1 MSSYKD
7 VLSIY
12 KNLDEAISTFQSAT
26 GLHCLSGCSTCC
38 IDGDVEATVLEVLP
52 LAKEIYSRKEE
63 DAILSAILER
73 QKAGDFLC
81 VLLRNA
87 STEGDSGS
95 CGYYEFRPLVCR
107 LFGFASRRSKYENI
121 ELMTCRIIKERF
133 PDDVK
138 KARDALSQGFKLPV
152 FQDAFMKISSMKPGT
167 GTRRL
172 PINDALKE
180 AIESLYWVHQS

>member
-12 KNLDEAISTFQSAT
+12 KNLDQAIAYFQSAT

-52 LAKEIYSRKEE
+52 LAREIYSRKEE

-73 QKAGDFLC
+73 QKAGDSLC
-81 VLLRNA
+81 VLLKNA

-107 LFGFASRRSKYENI
+107 LFGFASRRSKSENI
-121 ELMTCRIIKERF
+121 ELMTCRIKKERF
-133 PDDVK
+133 PEDVR
-138 KARDALSQGFKLPV
+138 KAEAALSRGLSLPIY
-152 FQDAFMKISSMKPGT
+152 QDAFMKISSMKPGT

-172 PINDALKE
+172 PINDALRE
-180 AIESLYWVHQS
+180 AIESLYWKHK